1 MNGTDDTP
9 HWRNARISFCGKTS
23 PRILGMCGHAAELV
37 DHKRLSVFGQTLL
50 LVQYRTMIIKF
61 DTQSNNNHKRRSDH
75 YSDQGNHN
83 IHQTFYKQIYNA
95 KPLIPGQ
102 IQWRVKQMNIIRSA
116 EQNVRNLWCN
126 ICADRFLIT
135 VFHNLITHFRRQITQ
150 NHRIIFLNHRIQL
163 FITNPVT
170 FRCTDIILVFS
181 CVDFSDQII
190 RRIISIN
197 HKHLTRRIQTC
208 ICLSHQ
214 YDPRN
219 DKYNLCYRHQKQ
231 WLWRQIIVGDQTD
244 LEIRNNHR
252 KNHCQYLG

>member
-1 MNGTDDTP
+1 
-9 HWRNARISFCGKTS
+9 
-23 PRILGMCGHAAELV
+23 MCCHAAELI
-37 DHKRLSVFGQTLL
+37 DHKRLSVLCQPLL

-197 HKHLTRRIQTC
+197 NKHLTRRIQTC